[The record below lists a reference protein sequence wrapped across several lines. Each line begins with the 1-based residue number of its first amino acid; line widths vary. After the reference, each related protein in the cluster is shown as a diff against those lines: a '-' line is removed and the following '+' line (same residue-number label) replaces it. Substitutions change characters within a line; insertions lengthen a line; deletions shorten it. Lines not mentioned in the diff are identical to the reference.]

1 VGIKHQY
8 TPKREKEKK
17 KERKTES
24 TGVDPTGYLVWWQTG
39 N

>member
-17 KERKTES
+17 ERKTES
-24 TGVDPTGYLVWWQTG
+24 IGVDPTGYLVWWQTG